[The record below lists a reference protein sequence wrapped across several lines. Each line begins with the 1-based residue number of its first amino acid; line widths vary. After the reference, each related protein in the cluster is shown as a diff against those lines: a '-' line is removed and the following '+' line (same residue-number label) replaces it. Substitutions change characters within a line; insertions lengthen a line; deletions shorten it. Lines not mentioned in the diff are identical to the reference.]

1 MSVVKRPNGR
11 WRARYRD
18 ADNREHSKDFR
29 LKVEAD
35 KWLTGQR
42 ATVDSGLHIDP
53 RAGLVTVKEY
63 GELWRGAQVH
73 RETTRALVDSQLRLH
88 VYEQLGGRSL
98 SSLRRSEIQAWVRGR
113 AQVLEPRTVRQVY
126 RLLAT
131 ILRSAVED
139 RLLAVSPCSKI
150 ALPRVDPVQLEPLTV
165 ENVEKLTAKMPERY
179 RALLVM
185 MAGTGLRPGE
195 AFGVTVDRIDFLRRR
210 LRVDRQIVMVTGP
223 PAFEPPKTAA
233 SVRVIPLP
241 QVVVDALAAH
251 IAAHPPGENG
261 LLFTAPAGGPIRRN
275 RFNEAIWQP
284 TVKAAGMP
292 KGTRLHDV
300 RHFYASLLIR
310 HGESVKT
317 VQARLG
323 HASATETLNTYAHLW
338 PDSED
343 RTREAVDSVLRTS
356 CGQSPADQAE
366 AAGQEG

>member
-1 MSVVKRPNGR
+1 MASVKRRPDGS

-18 ADNREHSKDFR
+18 LDGKEHAKHFARKVDADRWVTQQQS
-29 LKVEAD
+29 
-35 KWLTGQR
+35 
-42 ATVDSGLHIDP
+42 TVDSGMHIDP
-53 RAGLVTVKEY
+53 RAGQETVEQY
-63 GELWRGAQVH
+63 AERWRKAQVH
-73 RETTRALVDSQLRLH
+73 RATTAALVESQLRLH
-88 VYEQLGGRSL
+88 VSPQLGARPL
-98 SSLRRSEIQAWVRGR
+98 SSLRRSDVQAWVRGR
-113 AQVLEPRTVRQVY
+113 AQVLEARTVRQVY

-139 RLLAVSPCSKI
+139 RLLAVTPCIRI

-165 ENVEKLTAKMPERY
+165 DQVEKLTAAAPARY

-195 AFGVTVDRIDFLRRR
+195 AFAVTVDRVDFLRRR
-210 LRVDRQIVMVTGP
+210 LRVDRQIVTLQGP
-223 PAFEPPKTAA
+223 PTFQPPKTAA
-233 SVRVIPLP
+233 SVRTVPLP

-251 IAAHPPGENG
+251 IAAFPPGDDG
-261 LLFTAPAGGPIRRN
+261 LLFTAPAGGMIRRN
-275 RFNEAIWQP
+275 HFNAGAWQP
-284 TVKAAGMP
+284 TVVLAELP

-343 RTREAVDSVLRTS
+343 RTREAVDAALGHSSSKAEVVTS
-356 CGQSPADQAE
+356 GVV
-366 AAGQEG
+366 G